1 VTPPRIAVLGAAGML
16 GHKVFQRLQAQFPA
30 TVGVQR
36 CAKSN
41 SGIAAQV
48 ITGIDAGDF
57 DRLSGI
63 LRDIHPDYIVNCV
76 GIIKQRPEAQDPV
89 QSITINALLPH
100 RLADLAAAWR
110 GKLIH
115 FSTDCV
121 FSGSRG
127 SYREDDESDARD
139 LYGRT
144 KFLGEVQTENALTLR
159 TSIIG
164 REIGGRRS
172 LLEWFLTQ
180 NGGSVRGFRQVIWSG
195 ITTNHAADLV
205 ARIINRHHGL
215 SGLYQ
220 VAGLP
225 VSKYDLLCLLRTAY
239 SLDID
244 IIPDEIEISDRSMTG
259 EKLRAAIGYVPP
271 AWPELLHELASDP
284 TPYESWLLQ

>member
-1 VTPPRIAVLGAAGML
+1 MPPKIAVLGAAGML
-16 GHKVFQRLQAQFPA
+16 GHKMFQRLQIAFPG
-30 TVGVQR
+30 TVGLQR
-36 CAKSN
+36 CAASYL
-41 SGIAAQV
+41 GIAPEV
-48 ITGIDAGDF
+48 VTGVDVTDF
-57 DRLSGI
+57 DSLSSV
-63 LRDIHPDYIVNCV
+63 LVDIHPDYIVNCV

-89 QSITINALLPH
+89 QSITVNALLPH
-100 RLADLAAAWR
+100 RLAALAATWGGR
-110 GKLIH
+110 LIH

-127 SYREDDESDARD
+127 GYREEDEPDARD

-144 KFLGEVQTENALTLR
+144 KFLGEVQAPNALTLR

-172 LLEWFLTQ
+172 LFEWFLAQ
-180 NGGSVRGFRQVIWSG
+180 KGGTVRGFRRAIWSG

-205 ARIINRHHGL
+205 AQIISRHAGL

-220 VAGLP
+220 VAGKA
-225 VSKYDLLCLLRTAY
+225 VSKYELLCLLRNAY

-244 IIPDEIEISDRSMTG
+244 IVPDDIEISDRSMTA
-259 EKLRAAIGYVPP
+259 EKLHAAIGYVPP
-271 AWPELLHELASDP
+271 AWPELIRELASDS